1 MAQANKTQS
10 QKHSLISVTRQQ
22 EEDEINTLHLILLMF
37 VLLFASLQLKE
48 WIAFTLS
55 KGSSQP
61 RVKPW
66 SPTLQA
72 DSLPSEPPGKPQ
84 LKEFLVTQSCLTLCN
99 PMDYMQPA
107 RFLYSWDSPGKN
119 TGVDSHSLLQGLC
132 PTQESNPSFL
142 LCRRILY
149 YSCTQVKFSTVVM

>member
-84 LKEFLVTQSCLTLCN
+84 LKEFLVT
-99 PMDYMQPA
+99 
-107 RFLYSWDSPGKN
+107 
-119 TGVDSHSLLQGLC
+119 
-132 PTQESNPSFL
+132 
-142 LCRRILY
+142 
-149 YSCTQVKFSTVVM
+149 

>member
-48 WIAFTLS
+48 WIAFTFS

-84 LKEFLVTQSCLTLCN
+84 LKEFLVT
-99 PMDYMQPA
+99 
-107 RFLYSWDSPGKN
+107 
-119 TGVDSHSLLQGLC
+119 
-132 PTQESNPSFL
+132 
-142 LCRRILY
+142 
-149 YSCTQVKFSTVVM
+149 